1 MVENLHLLR
10 RPEALWG
17 EEVQSCHRV
26 PVQEETP
33 LLRRLLAAKMVEL
46 VPESD
51 LPRRQDGRL
60 LLGGLF
66 AVRKNDEEDRLIFDR
81 RPENA
86 TMDRLDWAKL
96 PAGACF
102 CRLLLADN
110 EILRGSGD
118 DLRNYYYTLALPP
131 EWIRFNGFGR
141 RVDKD
146 LLAEAG
152 CDPSVPHRACLRVL
166 GTGDVNACAI
176 AQATHEAVLQSEGLL
191 SPDSTL
197 VMESRFLPG
206 GFGRALT

>member
-166 GTGDVNACAI
+166 GMGDVNACAI

-191 SPDSTL
+191 SPVSTL